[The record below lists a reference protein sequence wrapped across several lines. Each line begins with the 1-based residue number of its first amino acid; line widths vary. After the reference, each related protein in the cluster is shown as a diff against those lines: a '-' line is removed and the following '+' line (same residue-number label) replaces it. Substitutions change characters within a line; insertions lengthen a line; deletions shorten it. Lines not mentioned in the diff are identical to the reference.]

1 MSQSFVHLH
10 VHSEYSLLDSTLT
23 IDNLV
28 KKAKEYN
35 QSAVALTDHGNMFGA
50 IEFYEK
56 AKKANIKPILGCEVY
71 FTSGSRFERPIN
83 NSKPLVSSQ
92 DELEIRHE
100 IVHLVLLCKNE
111 AGYKNLCKIIS
122 QSYLEGFHYKPR
134 ADIELI
140 KECRDGLICLSAG
153 IKGDAGQKFLIGEN
167 EKATEAILELY
178 GVFGDD
184 FYLEIQ
190 DHGIPEEKKVNTKI
204 IDFAKN
210 KNISLVATN
219 DVHYL
224 KKEDFLAQ
232 DILMCVQGKKT
243 FKDEERLKFKT
254 QEYYLKSPQEMEALF
269 SGIPQALE
277 NTLKI
282 ADKCNLKLNWTDEK
296 GNPVYHLPDF
306 GIKTSETQI
315 VYFSRLTREG
325 LEKRFQGPHFIKIR
339 NSDIWESQIKPQY
352 LKRMEE
358 ELEMISNMGFAGYF
372 LIVAEFIGWAK
383 ERKIPVGPGR
393 GSGAGSIVAYALRI
407 TDINPIQYNLLFERF
422 INPERISLPDFDID
436 FCQLRRAEVIEHVT
450 ELYGKERVGQIVT
463 FGKMLAKAALRDV
476 SRVMDL
482 PYSEA
487 DMLAK
492 LVPEELGI
500 TLEKALKTEPK
511 FQELQ
516 DSDPKIKKI
525 IEVSQRLEGIS
536 RHASIHAA
544 GVIITNR
551 PLVEYCPLF
560 SGSNNEQ
567 VIQYDKKY
575 SEKIGLV
582 KFDFLGLKTL
592 TVIAQASELIRKNYD
607 SNFDIEN
614 IDLDDKNVFD
624 FISKGE
630 TIGVFQLESSGMI
643 DLCKRIKPDSIEDI
657 TAINALYRPGPMESG
672 MVDEFVEIKNGRKK
686 VHFPFPELEPVLKD
700 TLGVIVYQ
708 EQVMNIARIIGG
720 YTLGQADML
729 RRAMGKKLPEEMAQH
744 KDIFSK
750 GATSNG
756 FDGQKAKELFDLME
770 KFAAYGFNK
779 SHAVAYAFIAYQTA
793 FLKYYYPACFFA
805 GLLSSELDNI
815 DKVTVYIYDFIKQ
828 GKEILPPDINESKYL
843 FDIFGE
849 KIRFALGAI
858 KNVGQPAAL
867 EIERERSKNG
877 PFKGFLDFCNRCD
890 LRVVNK
896 RALESLIKCGAFD
909 NCEVQNRNTLLSNL
923 ETFMTFGH
931 KKAEERKAG
940 QGNIFDL
947 VDSLN
952 KEEPLEKE
960 NLFGIK
966 KLKDFEFREKLDFEK
981 NLMGIYFSGHPL
993 DGYENLID
1001 NISTK
1006 KVVEVVALTE
1016 KDFIKAPTEG
1026 KKSWS
1031 DGTKKD
1037 LTLAG
1042 LLTVGRK
1049 MLTKKGEKMCS
1060 ATLEDKSGKIE
1071 CIVFPKVFQEF
1082 QRFFEKEE
1090 IVVMEGNVNLK
1101 ENPKKF
1107 FPRVIKR
1114 IKEVSEERVT
1124 AIEVRANLKEL
1135 GPEKLKEIK
1144 DLILLNP
1151 GTKPLILF
1159 LESEDGIARMSL
1171 GKDFFVNPSPQFA
1184 LKINDVFKTSS
1195 VKLKIGYTGEKN

>member
-1 MSQSFVHLH
+1 MSQNFVHLH

-23 IDNLV
+23 IDQLV
-28 KKAKEYN
+28 QRAKDFGLKT
-35 QSAVALTDHGNMFGA
+35 VALTDHGNMFGA

-56 AKKANIKPILGCEVY
+56 AKKANLKPILGCEIY
-71 FTSGSRFERPIN
+71 FTHGSRFEKPS
-83 NSKPLVSSQ
+83 NSLKPLVSSQ
-92 DELEIRHE
+92 DELEIRHD
-100 IVHLVLLCKNE
+100 IGHLVLLCKNE
-111 AGYKNLCKIIS
+111 VGYGNLCKIIS
-122 QSYLEGFHYKPR
+122 KSYLEGFHYKPR
-134 ADIELI
+134 ADIELL
-140 KECRDGLICLSAG
+140 KEFKDGIICLSACL
-153 IKGDAGQKFLIGEN
+153 KGEAGQKFLIGEN
-167 EKATEAILELY
+167 EKATEALLRLQEIFKE
-178 GVFGDD
+178 D

-190 DHGIPEEKKVNTKI
+190 DHGIPEEKKVNSKI
-204 IDFAKN
+204 IEFAKN
-210 KNISLVATN
+210 KDIALVATN

-224 KKEDFLAQ
+224 KKEDSLAQ
-232 DILMCVQGKKT
+232 DILMCVQGKKNY
-243 FKDEERLKFKT
+243 KDEDRIKFKT
-254 QEYYLKSPQEMEALF
+254 QEYYFKSPEEMALIF
-269 SGIPQALE
+269 AEIPEALE
-277 NTLKI
+277 NTIKI
-282 ADKCNLKLNWTDEK
+282 AQKCDLKLKWQDEK
-296 GNPVYHLPDF
+296 GNQVYHLPDF
-306 GIKTSETQI
+306 SIKTSETQV
-315 VYFSRLTREG
+315 VYFRRLTQEG
-325 LEKRFQGPHFIKIR
+325 MEKRFQGPHFNKIR
-339 NSDIWESQIKPQY
+339 SEENWESEVKPQY
-352 LKRMEE
+352 LKRMNE
-358 ELEMISNMGFAGYF
+358 ELDMIINMGFPGYF

-383 ERKIPVGPGR
+383 ENKIPVGPGR

-422 INPERISLPDFDID
+422 INPERVSLPDFDID
-436 FCQLRRAEVIEHVT
+436 FCQLRRSEVIDHVT

-476 SRVMDL
+476 SRVLDL
-482 PYSEA
+482 PYAEA

-525 IEVSQRLEGIS
+525 IEVSQKVEGIN

-544 GVIITNR
+544 GVIITNK

-560 SGSNNEQ
+560 LGSNNEQ

-592 TVIAQASELIRKNYD
+592 TVIAQATELIRKNYD
-607 SNFDIEN
+607 PNFDIEN
-614 IDLDDKNVFD
+614 IDLDDRKVFD
-624 FISKGE
+624 FISNGE

-686 VHFPFPELEPVLKD
+686 VNFPFPELEAVLKD

-744 KDIFSK
+744 KDLFSK
-750 GATSNG
+750 GATDNG
-756 FDGQKAKELFDLME
+756 FDVQKAKELFDSME

-815 DKVTVYIYDFIKQ
+815 DKITAYIYDFVRL
-828 GKEILPPDINESKYL
+828 GGDILPPDINESKYL
-843 FDIFGE
+843 FNTDGE

-858 KNVGQPAAL
+858 KNVGEPAAL
-867 EIERERSKNG
+867 EIERIRGEKGS
-877 PFKGFLDFCNRCD
+877 FKGFLDFCKKCD
-890 LRVVNK
+890 LRIVNK

-909 NCEVQNRNTLLSNL
+909 RCESLNRNVLLSNL
-923 ETFMTFGH
+923 ELFMTFGH
-931 KKAEERKAG
+931 KKAEERKVG

-952 KEEPLEKE
+952 EIPTFEKE
-960 NLFGIK
+960 GQIGIK
-966 KLKDFEFREKLDFEK
+966 KVKDFEFREKLDFEK

-993 DGYENLID
+993 DGYENIIES
-1001 NISTK
+1001 ISSM
-1006 KVVEVVALTE
+1006 KVMDVLALTD
-1016 KDFIKAPTEG
+1016 KDFVKPPSEG

-1060 ATLEDKSGKIE
+1060 AILEDKSGKIE
-1071 CIVFPKVFQEF
+1071 CIVFPKVFLEF
-1082 QRFFEKEE
+1082 QRFFDKEE

-1107 FPRVIKR
+1107 FPRIIKR
-1114 IKEVSEERVT
+1114 IKEVSEERVSV
-1124 AIEVRANLKEL
+1124 IEVRAKLRDLEPNKLKEL
-1135 GPEKLKEIK
+1135 K
-1144 DLILLNP
+1144 DLVLLNP
-1151 GTKPLILF
+1151 GTKPLILYF
-1159 LESEDGIARMSL
+1159 EAEDGIARMSL
-1171 GKDFFVNPSPQFA
+1171 GKDFLVNPSPQLA
-1184 LKINDVFKTSS
+1184 LKINDVFKTNS
-1195 VKLKIGYTGEKN
+1195 VKLKIGHQGEKR

>member
-1 MSQSFVHLH
+1 M
-10 VHSEYSLLDSTLT
+10 
-23 IDNLV
+23 
-28 KKAKEYN
+28 
-35 QSAVALTDHGNMFGA
+35 
-50 IEFYEK
+50 
-56 AKKANIKPILGCEVY
+56 EV
-71 FTSGSRFERPIN
+71 
-83 NSKPLVSSQ
+83 
-92 DELEIRHE
+92 RHE
-100 IVHLVLLCKNE
+100 IGHLVLLCKNE
-111 AGYKNLCKIIS
+111 KGYKNLCKIIS
-122 QSYLEGFHYKPR
+122 KSYLEGFHYKPR
-134 ADIELI
+134 ADIELF
-140 KECRDGLICLSAG
+140 KEYSEGLICLSACL
-153 IKGDAGQKFLIGEN
+153 KGEAGQKFLIGEN
-167 EKATEAILELY
+167 EKATDALIKIHNIFKE
-178 GVFGDD
+178 D

-190 DHGIPEEKKVNTKI
+190 DHGIPEEKKVNAKI
-204 IDFAKN
+204 IEFAKS
-210 KNISLVATN
+210 KNIPLVATN

-224 KKEDFLAQ
+224 KKDDSLAQ

-243 FKDEERLKFKT
+243 FKDEDRIKFKT
-254 QEYYLKSPQEMEALF
+254 QEYYLKSTEEMLILF
-269 SGIPQALE
+269 SEIPEALE
-277 NTLKI
+277 NSIKI
-282 ADKCNLKLNWTDEK
+282 ANKCDLKLNWQDEK
-296 GNPVYHLPDF
+296 GNPVYHIPDF
-306 GIKTSETQI
+306 DIKTSESQDE
-315 VYFSRLTREG
+315 YFRRLTIEG
-325 LEKRFQGPHFIKIR
+325 MEKRFQGPHFKKIR
-339 NSDIWESQIKPQY
+339 QEVNWESSVRHEYI
-352 LKRMEE
+352 KRMNE
-358 ELEMISNMGFAGYF
+358 ELDMIINMGFAGYF

-422 INPERISLPDFDID
+422 INPERISMPDFDID
-436 FCQLRRAEVIEHVT
+436 FCQLRRAEVIDHVT

-476 SRVMDL
+476 SRVLDL

-487 DMLAK
+487 DVLAK

-511 FQELQ
+511 FLELQ
-516 DSDPKIKKI
+516 DSDPKIRKI
-525 IEVSQRLEGIS
+525 IEVSQRVEGIN

-544 GVIITNR
+544 GVIITNK

-560 SGSNNEQ
+560 LGSGGEQ

-592 TVIAQASELIRKNYD
+592 TVIAQATELIRKNYD
-607 SNFDIEN
+607 PSFEIEN

-686 VHFPFPELEPVLKD
+686 VNFPFLELEPVLKD

-744 KDIFSK
+744 KDLFSK
-750 GATSNG
+750 GATKNN
-756 FDGQKAKELFDLME
+756 FDGQKAKELFDSME

-779 SHAVAYAFIAYQTA
+779 SHAVAYAFIAYQTG

-805 GLLSSELDNI
+805 GLLSSELDDI
-815 DKVTVYIYDFIKQ
+815 DKITTYIYDFVKF
-828 GKEILPPDINESKYL
+828 GREVLPPDINESKYL
-843 FDIFGE
+843 FDICGE

-858 KNVGQPAAL
+858 KNVGEPAAL
-867 EIERERSKNG
+867 EMESVRSEKG
-877 PFKGFLDFCNRCD
+877 PFKGFLDFCKKCD
-890 LRVVNK
+890 LRIVNK

-909 NCEVQNRNTLLSNL
+909 GCEVQNRKTLLQNL
-923 ETFMTFGH
+923 ELFMTFGH

-952 KEEPLEKE
+952 ESSILEKDGQI
-960 NLFGIK
+960 GIK
-966 KLKDFEFREKLDFEK
+966 EVKDFEFREKLDFEK
-981 NLMGIYFSGHPL
+981 NLMGFYFSGHPL
-993 DGYENLID
+993 DGYENLIE
-1001 NISTK
+1001 NISSM
-1006 KVVEVVALTE
+1006 KVIDALRLTE
-1016 KDFIKAPTEG
+1016 KDYIKPSSEG

-1031 DGTKKD
+1031 SGNKRD
-1037 LTLAG
+1037 LTLSG

-1060 ATLEDKSGKIE
+1060 AILEDKSGKIE
-1071 CIVFPKVFQEF
+1071 CIVFPKVYQEF

-1090 IVVMEGNVNLK
+1090 IVVMEGNVNLL

-1107 FPRVIKR
+1107 FPRTIKK
-1114 IKEVSEERVT
+1114 IKEVSEERIS
-1124 AIEVRANLKEL
+1124 AIEVRAKLKDIEGPKLKEL
-1135 GPEKLKEIK
+1135 K

-1151 GTKPLILF
+1151 GTKPLVF
-1159 LESEDGIARMSL
+1159 YFETDEGIARMSL
-1171 GKDFFVNPSPQFA
+1171 GKDFLVNPTPQLA
-1184 LKINDVFKTSS
+1184 LKINDVFKTNS
-1195 VKLKIGYTGEKN
+1195 VKLKIGYQGDKK